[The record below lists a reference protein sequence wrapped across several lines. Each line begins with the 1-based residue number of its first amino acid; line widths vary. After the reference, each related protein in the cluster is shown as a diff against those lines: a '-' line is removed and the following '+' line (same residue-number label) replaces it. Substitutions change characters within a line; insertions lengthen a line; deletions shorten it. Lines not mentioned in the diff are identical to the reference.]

1 MRTAL
6 ALTSA
11 DTIRAATYA
20 RISLAERKAA
30 EDGSTIIDAHGV
42 LNQGTITEEHAA
54 AKGWPVVARY
64 SDNDIKASSGK
75 DGSADYWRMMAAA
88 ARGEFDVI
96 VVFQTSRLWRNRRER
111 AEGIELLRRA
121 CVSVAAVKGVSFDLT
136 TAQGRGQ
143 AGILGEVDTME
154 TEIKAERQQ
163 LANYM
168 AVRGGKRLRSS
179 QRPFGYEDDHVTE
192 RPAEADAIRWAADSL
207 LAGGSVMSVQREWKR
222 RGLVTAQT
230 GRPFTRQ
237 SITTILRNPRIAG
250 LAVYRG
256 EIITGVTGEQDAI
269 LTEEAWRAVDALLG
283 DTARKPPRGVR
294 TLLGG
299 LATCQCGNVVNGSMN
314 HRRDRV
320 YNCQYSTRAGRPGPH
335 VAVRAEIVDEWV
347 EAAVLEAL
355 SRPELAD
362 LVTPPPH
369 ADTAGLRAQAA
380 AIRANLAEMGA
391 DRALGL
397 ISRSQMLEGTE
408 RGNAR
413 LAEIA
418 AELAEAAGSGALA
431 PFARGQAARAVWDG
445 LDLSRRREVIR
456 TLTPV
461 ILHPAGRGAR
471 FYDLASKV
479 DMPGLPDAEPGR

>member
-1 MRTAL
+1 MTA
-6 ALTSA
+6 ASAPPLTSA

-20 RISLAERKAA
+20 RISLAERRAA
-30 EDGSTIIDAHGV
+30 EDGSKILDAHGV
-42 LNQGTITEEHAA
+42 LNQGTITDEHAA
-54 AKGWPVVARY
+54 TKRWHVVARY
-64 SDNDIKASSGK
+64 SDNDVKASNGK
-75 DGSADYWRMMAAA
+75 DDSADYWRMMAAA

-121 CVSVAAVKGVSFDLT
+121 RVSVAAVKGVSFDLT

-179 QRPFGYEDDHVTE
+179 QRPFGYDDDHVTE
-192 RPAEADAIRWAADSL
+192 RPAEADAIRWAADAL
-207 LAGGSVMSVQREWKR
+207 LGGGSVMSVVREWQR
-222 RGLVTAQT
+222 RGLLTAQT

-237 SITTILRNPRIAG
+237 SIHTILRNPRLAG

-256 EIITGVTGEQDAI
+256 EILGPGEQAAI
-269 LTEEAWRAVDALLG
+269 LTEETWRAVDALLG
-283 DTARKPPRGVR
+283 DPARKPPRGVR

-299 LATCQCGNVVNGSMN
+299 LATCQCGNVVSGSMN
-314 HRRDRV
+314 HRRDHV
-320 YNCQYSTRAGRPGPH
+320 YNCQHSTRAGRPGPH
-335 VAVRAEIVDEWV
+335 VAVRAGDVDKYV
-347 EAAVLEAL
+347 ERVVLAVL
-355 SRPELAD
+355 SSDELAD
-362 LVTPPPH
+362 VVSPPPH
-369 ADTAGLRAQAA
+369 VDTAGLRADAA
-380 AIRANLAEMGA
+380 AIRANLEEMSA

-397 ISRSQMLEGTE
+397 ISRAQMLKATE
-408 RGNAR
+408 AGNAR

-418 AELAEAAGSGALA
+418 AELARAAGKGALA
-431 PFARGQAARAVWDG
+431 PFTRGQAASDVWDG

-456 TLTPV
+456 ALATVT
-461 ILHPAGRGAR
+461 LHPAGRGAR
-471 FYDLASKV
+471 EFDARKVQITSAAGADLTA
-479 DMPGLPDAEPGR
+479 G

>member
-1 MRTAL
+1 MTTAPT
-6 ALTSA
+6 LTSA
-11 DTIRAATYA
+11 DVIRAATYA

-30 EDGSTIIDAHGV
+30 EDGTAILDAHGV
-42 LNQGTITEEHAA
+42 LNQGTITDEHAA
-54 AKGWPVVARY
+54 AKHWQIVARY
-64 SDNDIKASSGK
+64 ADNDVKASNGK
-75 DGSADYWRMMAAA
+75 ADSADYWRMMAAA

-111 AEGIELLRRA
+111 AEGIELLRQAR
-121 CVSVAAVKGVSFDLT
+121 VSVEAVKGVSFNLT

-143 AGILGEVDTME
+143 AGLMGEIDTME

-192 RPAEADAIRWAADSL
+192 RPAEADAIRWAADAL
-207 LAGGSVMSVQREWKR
+207 LGGGSVMSVQREWQR
-222 RGLVTAQT
+222 RGLLTAQT

-237 SITTILRNPRIAG
+237 SITTILRNPRLAG

-256 EIITGVTGEQDAI
+256 EIIDGVEGEQAAI
-269 LTEEAWRAVDALLG
+269 LTREQWEAVNSILG
-283 DTARKPPRGVR
+283 DPGRKPPKGVR

-299 LATCQCGNVVNGSMN
+299 LATCACGNVVNGSMN

-320 YNCQYSTRAGRPGPH
+320 YNCQYSTRADRPGPH

-347 EAAVLEAL
+347 TAHVLDEL
-355 SRPELAD
+355 SRRDLAD

-369 ADTAGLRAQAA
+369 VDTAGLRAEAA

-397 ISRSQMLEGTE
+397 ISRAQMLEGTE

-413 LAEIA
+413 LAGIA
-418 AELAEAAGSGALA
+418 AELAESAGKGALA
-431 PFARGQAARAVWDG
+431 PFARGQAAEAVWAG
-445 LDLSRRREVIR
+445 LDLSRRREVLR
-456 TLTPV
+456 TVTPV

-471 FYDLASKV
+471 FYDVESKV
-479 DMPGLPDAEPGR
+479 DMPGLRGRE

>member
-1 MRTAL
+1 MRTSP

-11 DTIRAATYA
+11 DTIRAVTYS
-20 RISLAERKAA
+20 RISLAERRAA
-30 EDGSTIIDAHGV
+30 EDGAKILDAHGV
-42 LNQGTITEEHAA
+42 LNQDTITSEYADARH
-54 AKGWPVVARY
+54 WPVVARY
-64 SDNDIKASSGK
+64 SDNDVKASNGK
-75 DGSADYWRMMAAA
+75 DDSADYWKMMAAA

-111 AEGIELLRRA
+111 AEGIELLRKA
-121 CVSVAAVKGVSFDLT
+121 GVSVAAVKGVSFDLT

-168 AVRGGKRLRSS
+168 AVRSGKRLRSS
-179 QRPFGYEDDHVTE
+179 QRPFGYSHDHITE
-192 RPAEADAIRWAADSL
+192 RPAEADAIRWAADAL
-207 LAGGSVMSVQREWKR
+207 LGGGSVMSVQREWRR

-237 SITTILRNPRIAG
+237 SITTILRNPRLAG

-256 EIITGVTGEQDAI
+256 EILEGVAGEQDAI
-269 LTEEAWRAVDALLG
+269 LPEEQWRAVAGLLG
-283 DTARKPPRGVR
+283 DKARKPPKGVR

-299 LATCQCGNVVNGSMN
+299 LAACQCGNVVNGTMN

-320 YNCQYSTRAGRPGPH
+320 YNCQYATRAGRPGPH
-335 VAVRAEIVDEWV
+335 VAVRAEVVDQWV

-362 LVTPPPH
+362 LVSPPPH
-369 ADTAGLRAQAA
+369 ADTAGLRAEAA

-397 ISRSQMLEGTE
+397 ISRAQILEGTE

-413 LAEIA
+413 LRQIA
-418 AELAEAAGSGALA
+418 AELAETAGKGALA

-456 TLTPV
+456 ALTPV

-471 FYDLASKV
+471 SYDAESKV
-479 DMPGLPDAEPGR
+479 DMPGLRGRE